1 MEASET
7 NKEVCLAFWKNI
19 WGNEATHNTDAQWLP
34 YVREELSKTDD
45 QPDPTITLD
54 HVSKRVKG
62 MANWSSPG
70 HDGLHAFWVKH
81 FTSLHELIA
90 KQMYKCLTESDVPQ
104 WMTKGKTYLIMKDP
118 NKGVIPGNFRPIT
131 CLPIMWKLLSGI
143 LSDSMYQHLETQNLI
158 PEEQKGCK
166 RNSRGCKEQ
175 LLIDKLVMKHCKR
188 TRKDLY
194 MTFID
199 YKKAYDSVP
208 HSWLLSSMAMCG
220 ISPLIVEFFAA
231 SLGQSYV
238 DLFINNNCLGNIK
251 IRRGIFQGD
260 SVSPLHFVIS
270 LLPLSLLLNK
280 QNLGYQIEDASN
292 LHISHRLYMDDLKLY
307 SGNED
312 NMQQLVDITSTFST
326 DIAMEFGLDKCATIN
341 IKKGKLG
348 DAKSIPLPSGN
359 LIES

>member
-7 NKEVCLAFWKNI
+7 NKEACLAFWKNI
-19 WGNEATHNTDAQWLP
+19 SGNEATHNTDAQWLP
-34 YVREELSKTDD
+34 YVKEELAKTDD

-81 FTSLHELIA
+81 FTSLHEIIA
-90 KQMYKCLTESDVPQ
+90 KQMNKCLTESDVPQ

-118 NKGVIPGNFRPIT
+118 NKGVIPGNFCPIT

-143 LSDSMYQHLETQNLI
+143 LADSIYQHLETQNLI
-158 PEEQKGCK
+158 PEEKKGCK

-194 MTFID
+194 KTFID

-208 HSWLLSSMAMCG
+208 HSWFLSSMAMCG
-220 ISPLIVEFFAA
+220 ISP
-231 SLGQSYV
+231 
-238 DLFINNNCLGNIK
+238 
-251 IRRGIFQGD
+251 
-260 SVSPLHFVIS
+260 
-270 LLPLSLLLNK
+270 
-280 QNLGYQIEDASN
+280 
-292 LHISHRLYMDDLKLY
+292 
-307 SGNED
+307 
-312 NMQQLVDITSTFST
+312 
-326 DIAMEFGLDKCATIN
+326 
-341 IKKGKLG
+341 
-348 DAKSIPLPSGN
+348 
-359 LIES
+359 